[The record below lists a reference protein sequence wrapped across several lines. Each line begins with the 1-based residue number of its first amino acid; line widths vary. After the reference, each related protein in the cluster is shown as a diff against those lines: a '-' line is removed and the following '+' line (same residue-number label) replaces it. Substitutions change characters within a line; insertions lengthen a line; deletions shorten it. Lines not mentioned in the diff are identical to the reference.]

1 MIAALMRTSVCG
13 GLLALLL
20 LTGCMGSHNRPMQLI
35 SGAGPIY
42 PVDAQAARIQG
53 EVVVRYDV
61 TAKGVV
67 INARI
72 ETSDPAGVFDEA
84 ALAAV
89 RSWKYNPRIRDGKTQ
104 EVQNIL
110 SVVRF
115 RLDDEDAYD
124 DY

>member
-1 MIAALMRTSVCG
+1 
-13 GLLALLL
+13 
-20 LTGCMGSHNRPMQLI
+20 MQLI
-35 SGAGPIY
+35 SGAGPVY
-42 PVDAQAARIQG
+42 PADARAAGVQG

-61 TAKGVV
+61 ASDGRV

-72 ETSDPAGVFDEA
+72 ETSDPAGVFDDA

-89 RSWKYNPRIRDGKTQ
+89 RSWKYNPQIREGEVQ
-104 EVQNIL
+104 EVRNIL
-110 SVVRF
+110 STVRF